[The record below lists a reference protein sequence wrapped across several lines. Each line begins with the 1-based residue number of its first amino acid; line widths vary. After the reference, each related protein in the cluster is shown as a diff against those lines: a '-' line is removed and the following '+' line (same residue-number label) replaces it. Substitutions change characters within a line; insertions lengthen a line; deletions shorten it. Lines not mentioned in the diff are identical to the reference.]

1 MSQIAHVTTQDEYL
15 VAFMSENGGAKP
27 PLKDFR
33 NWQQARDKAKSNL
46 MSFTTTGG
54 DPEFAAHMDFQRS
67 VPLIVRAS
75 WVLLVHRHINDPASE
90 SNYWDSMHS
99 LMKSD
104 RDCQNCLFYLQGFE
118 KAQALCKR
126 KRISHRDLLPPKL
139 VTQAACDGWNRVRAG
154 KPFPTAKLLSDH
166 LANPYLN
173 KLHTL

>member
-33 NWQQARDKAKSNL
+33 NWKQARDKAKSKL

-54 DPEFAAHMDFQRS
+54 DPEFAAHMDFKKP
-67 VPLIVRAS
+67 VPLTVRAS
-75 WVLLVHRHINDPASE
+75 WVLLVHRHINDDTSE
-90 SNYWDSMHS
+90 SPYWDSMHS

-104 RDCQNCLFYLQGFE
+104 RDCQNLLFFLQGYE
-118 KAQALCKR
+118 KAQALCQS

-139 VTQAACDGWNRVRAG
+139 LTQAACDGWNRVRAG
-154 KPFPTAKLLSDH
+154 KPFPTAKLLSEH
-166 LANPYLN
+166 LANPYLT